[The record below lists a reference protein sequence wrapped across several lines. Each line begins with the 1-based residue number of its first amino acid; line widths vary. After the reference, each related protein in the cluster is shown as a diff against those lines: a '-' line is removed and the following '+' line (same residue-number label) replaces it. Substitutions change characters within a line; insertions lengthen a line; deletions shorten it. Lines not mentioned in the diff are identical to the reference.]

1 MQYLGRVNF
10 PIPVSPKL
18 FLDFFSGSGHLWK
31 ALRAQL
37 GHAATVVEID
47 FLHGPQFDLTKRS
60 LQRFVANLI
69 KKHRVIMVW
78 LGTPCTTWSRARRG
92 GGSGPPPI
100 RTNEHIWGLP
110 HLSDCDQNKIN
121 KGNLMLKFSA
131 YIFRLC
137 IRHKVA
143 VALENPHSSML
154 WQTPQMKYLLQHR
167 EVDSDYTDFCQEGC
181 LFRKRTRI
189 M

>member
-1 MQYLGRVNF
+1 
-10 PIPVSPKL
+10 
-18 FLDFFSGSGHLWK
+18 
-31 ALRAQL
+31 
-37 GHAATVVEID
+37 
-47 FLHGPQFDLTKRS
+47 
-60 LQRFVANLI
+60 
-69 KKHRVIMVW
+69 MVW

-137 IRHKVA
+137 IRRKVA